1 MKYALVI
8 VHPPSDLESQ
18 SRTMRLGRALIEN
31 GHEVSRVFF
40 YGDGTQIGCQD
51 ASETREQWIDLASPF
66 DTELAICSA
75 SGEKNGVVKAPDHFV
90 LAGLGALMESG
101 FDCDRVI
108 TCA

>member
-18 SRTMRLGRALIEN
+18 SRTMRLGRALAEN

-40 YGDGTQIGCQD
+40 YGDGTQIGGPE

-75 SGEKNGVVKAPDHFV
+75 SGEKNGVVKAPHHFV
-90 LAGLGALMESG
+90 LAGLGVLMESG